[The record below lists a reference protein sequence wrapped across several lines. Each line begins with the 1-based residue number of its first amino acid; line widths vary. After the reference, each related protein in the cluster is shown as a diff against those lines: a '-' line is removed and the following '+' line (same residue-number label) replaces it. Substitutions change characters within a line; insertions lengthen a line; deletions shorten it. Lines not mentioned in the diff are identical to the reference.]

1 MKNRTMIIIITAAL
15 VLIAAGVFLTVR
27 GFSPNTEAGVAG
39 DGFPVEGK
47 SSNLTVAEEEG
58 QIDLEQDEGQQ
69 QEEQTGIDEENLEA
83 EKKELEETSIGEQPP
98 AEDLGLKQYYS
109 QMTGSGQPSIIVF
122 SYDAECCESTRI
134 FFENYNR
141 QAQGIMESYQ
151 DSFNTLFI
159 NTGTLSSEDMQTAL
173 EIAKDT
179 GALSLPSLVVLDSQ
193 GQAYKVFEGTFQAEE
208 VEALLE
214 ELKNA

>member
-109 QMTGSGQPSIIVF
+109 QLVTVVMVRPLGFLVAFKILAKSIF
-122 SYDAECCESTRI
+122 
-134 FFENYNR
+134 N
-141 QAQGIMESYQ
+141 IM
-151 DSFNTLFI
+151 
-159 NTGTLSSEDMQTAL
+159 G
-173 EIAKDT
+173 
-179 GALSLPSLVVLDSQ
+179 
-193 GQAYKVFEGTFQAEE
+193 
-208 VEALLE
+208 
-214 ELKNA
+214 